1 MAVSNIKDAMTLL
14 LEGRADFA
22 FGDLTT
28 IRKFYPE
35 AKALN
40 PVLLRK
46 DVGLGFSSDNEEL
59 RIRFDK
65 ANK

>member
-1 MAVSNIKDAMTLL
+1 MAVSNIKDAMTIMT
-14 LEGRADFA
+14 EGRADFA
-22 FGDLTT
+22 FGDLAT

-40 PVLLRK
+40 PVLSNK
-46 DVGLGFSSDNEEL
+46 TIGLGFSSDNEEL
-59 RIRFDK
+59 RIRFDQ